1 MSKLLLLVQSESDVT
16 HLDAAAKAI
25 THSAITGIWV
35 VFSPALTVNSSEAA
49 AKLDTEIEQ
58 LRTAEKQAAERA
70 DYEAAKGYKTQRE
83 GKELDRAAELR
94 DAWKKASV
102 EERKAKTDAIFKP
115 FVEQIQPGRNVR
127 VTMHSDHHDRE
138 QWVTMLNSLS
148 GVWFKPFTPGS
159 FIVAWPESVE
169 TSIMFKSPT
178 VPTPPPA
185 PVLTPSEK
193 QEQAKAAQRLPQV
206 PKVELS
212 RKDELMGL
220 RHFGLVAEAK
230 KVGVDVK
237 GKSKTSIVDE
247 ILAAEAG
254 AATPEP
260 VEAY

>member
-1 MSKLLLLVQSESDVT
+1 MSKLLLLVQSESDVA

-169 TSIMFKSPT
+169 TSIKFKLPT
-178 VPTPPPA
+178 VQTPSPA
-185 PVLTPSEK
+185 PVIVPE
-193 QEQAKAAQRLPQV
+193 AVAQRLPQV
-206 PKVELS
+206 SKVELS
-212 RKDELMGL
+212 RKDELLGL